1 MFFIQPA
8 YAQAAQPAPASG
20 AFNLIL
26 MIAIFAVM
34 WFLMIR
40 PQQKR
45 AKEHRAMIDALKR
58 GDEVLTN
65 GGLMGRI
72 VALGDFAVDI
82 EIAKGT
88 VVRMQRP
95 FIAQVL
101 PKGSLKGEL
110 TSTQAANDEEPEAPA
125 AESAVQIDKEE
136 PKA

>member
-1 MFFIQPA
+1 
-8 YAQAAQPAPASG
+8 
-20 AFNLIL
+20 
-26 MIAIFAVM
+26 
-34 WFLMIR
+34 MIR

-45 AKEHRAMIDALKR
+45 AKEHRAMIEALKR

-110 TSTQAANDEEPEAPA
+110 SSSVAVNDESAAVA
-125 AESAVQIDKEE
+125 AEESSDNNDK
-136 PKA
+136 PQA

>member
-1 MFFIQPA
+1 MFFIQTA
-8 YAQAAQPAPASG
+8 HAQAAGGAAPAGAG
-20 AFNLIL
+20 AFNIIL
-26 MIAIFAVM
+26 MVVIFAVM

-45 AKEHRAMIDALKR
+45 AKEHRAMIAALKR

-65 GGLMGRI
+65 GGLMGRV
-72 VALGDFAVDI
+72 VALNEQALDI

-95 FIAQVL
+95 FVTQVL

-110 TSTQAANDEEPEAPA
+110 VSASANDDVVSNE
-125 AESAVQIDKEE
+125 KED
-136 PKA
+136 

>member
-1 MFFIQPA
+1 MLFIQSA
-8 YAQAAQPAPASG
+8 YAQAAPAPAQGSG
-20 AFNLIL
+20 AFNIIL
-26 MIAIFAVM
+26 MVVIFAII

-45 AKEHRAMIDALKR
+45 VKEHRAMVSALKR

-72 VALGDFAVDI
+72 VALNEYAIDL

-95 FIAQVL
+95 FVTQVL
-101 PKGSLKGEL
+101 PKGSLKADLSAKNEEV
-110 TSTQAANDEEPEAPA
+110 DEKTDA
-125 AESAVQIDKEE
+125 SQEE
-136 PKA
+136 NEEKK

>member
-8 YAQAAQPAPASG
+8 YAQAAAQPSAAGG
-20 AFNLIL
+20 AFNLVL
-26 MIAIFAVM
+26 MFAIFGVM

-45 AKEHRAMIDALKR
+45 AKEHRAMIEALKR

-72 VALGDFAVDI
+72 VALGDFAVDL
-82 EIAKGT
+82 EIAKNT
-88 VVRMQRP
+88 VIRIQRP

-110 TSTQAANDEEPEAPA
+110 TTSKAANDEEVADDA
-125 AESAVQIDKEE
+125 TDNNSQS
-136 PKA
+136 

>member
-1 MFFIQPA
+1 MF
-8 YAQAAQPAPASG
+8 
-20 AFNLIL
+20 
-26 MIAIFAVM
+26 AIFGVM

-45 AKEHRAMIDALKR
+45 AKEHRAMIEALKR

-72 VALGDFAVDI
+72 VDI

-110 TSTQAANDEEPEAPA
+110 SSSVAANDESAAVA
-125 AESAVQIDKEE
+125 AEESSDNNDK
-136 PKA
+136 PQA

>member
-1 MFFIQPA
+1 MFLIQPA
-8 YAQAAQPAPASG
+8 YAQAAAQPSAAGG

-26 MIAIFAVM
+26 MFAIFGVM

-45 AKEHRAMIDALKR
+45 AKEHRAMIEALKR

-110 TSTQAANDEEPEAPA
+110 SSSVAVNDESVAVA
-125 AESAVQIDKEE
+125 AEESSDNNDK
-136 PKA
+136 PQA